1 MTSGVNTS
9 TINLPVT
16 GMTCAACASRIEKTL
31 NKLEGVDKANVN
43 FAVEKVTL
51 EYHPNQVGVD
61 DFIQTIRNI
70 GYDIGTEKVELKIGG
85 MTCAACAS
93 RVEKQLNGLKG
104 VIKAGVNIATEKGT
118 VEFMPTE
125 IKIQQLRKAVESI
138 GYTADLAEENN
149 EDKERRQREGE
160 ITHQRNL
167 FIGSAILSIPLLISM
182 FAHILEWAWYPEIL
196 ISPWVQWLLATPV
209 QFVAGWQFYR
219 GAYLNLKHGSANMDV
234 LVAMGTSAAYF
245 YSVVNTFIGGPLYYE
260 TAAILITLIL
270 LGRLL
275 EAAAKGRTSEAIKK
289 LMGLQAKTA
298 RVIRDGQEMDIPVD
312 EVVLGDVIVVRPG
325 EKIPVDGK
333 VIEGTSAVDE
343 SMLTGESI
351 PVDKNAGDEVI
362 GATINKHG
370 AFKFEATKVG
380 KDTALAQ
387 IVKVVEDAQGSKA
400 PIQRM
405 ADIISGYFVPVVVV
419 IAVITF
425 LIWYFIVTP
434 GNLPVALIN
443 FTAVLVIACPCAL
456 GLATPT
462 SIMVGTGKGAETGI
476 LFKGGEHLEKAHK
489 LNAIVLDKTGTIT
502 KGEPEVTDVVSLDG
516 TKEEDLLVLA
526 GAVEKNSEH
535 PLGQAIVKKA
545 QEDAKLPETDHFNA
559 VPGHGIEAQVGGK
572 EILIG
577 NTKLMIDRG
586 IDVSG
591 FEEQKAR
598 LEDEGKTAMLMAV
611 DGRASGLIAVADTVK
626 QYSKVAITELKKMG
640 IEVYM
645 ITGDNRRTAN
655 AIARQVGVDN
665 VLAEVLP
672 EDKAKEVQKLKDAG
686 KHVGMV
692 GDGIND
698 APALATA
705 DIGMAIGTGTD
716 VAMEAA
722 DVTLMRGDLR
732 SIVAAVQLSKATM
745 RNIKQN
751 LFWALIYNTIGIPV
765 AAIGLLNPIIA
776 GAAMAFSSVSV
787 VTNALRLKRWRFHM
801 ETGETEAR

>member
-1 MTSGVNTS
+1 
-9 TINLPVT
+9 
-16 GMTCAACASRIEKTL
+16 
-31 NKLEGVDKANVN
+31 
-43 FAVEKVTL
+43 
-51 EYHPNQVGVD
+51 
-61 DFIQTIRNI
+61 
-70 GYDIGTEKVELKIGG
+70 
-85 MTCAACAS
+85 
-93 RVEKQLNGLKG
+93 
-104 VIKAGVNIATEKGT
+104 
-118 VEFMPTE
+118 
-125 IKIQQLRKAVESI
+125 
-138 GYTADLAEENN
+138 
-149 EDKERRQREGE
+149 
-160 ITHQRNL
+160 
-167 FIGSAILSIPLLISM
+167 
-182 FAHILEWAWYPEIL
+182 
-196 ISPWVQWLLATPV
+196 
-209 QFVAGWQFYR
+209 
-219 GAYLNLKHGSANMDV
+219 
-234 LVAMGTSAAYF
+234 
-245 YSVVNTFIGGPLYYE
+245 
-260 TAAILITLIL
+260 
-270 LGRLL
+270 
-275 EAAAKGRTSEAIKK
+275 
-289 LMGLQAKTA
+289 
-298 RVIRDGQEMDIPVD
+298 
-312 EVVLGDVIVVRPG
+312 
-325 EKIPVDGK
+325 
-333 VIEGTSAVDE
+333 
-343 SMLTGESI
+343 
-351 PVDKNAGDEVI
+351 
-362 GATINKHG
+362 
-370 AFKFEATKVG
+370 
-380 KDTALAQ
+380 
-387 IVKVVEDAQGSKA
+387 
-400 PIQRM
+400 
-405 ADIISGYFVPVVVV
+405 
-419 IAVITF
+419 
-425 LIWYFIVTP
+425 
-434 GNLPVALIN
+434 
-443 FTAVLVIACPCAL
+443 
-456 GLATPT
+456 LATPT